1 MPVHRADTETT
12 TGDGARS
19 LTGLFNRLLADVLR
33 LLDQKIEL
41 LKLELREELG
51 AFARRTALLAVGA
64 VVTALG
70 GLLLL
75 LGVTLWVG
83 ELVGSTPG
91 GFAIVGGALVLGG
104 LIVLASMKARLR
116 RQRLLPELTVREL
129 RRDVQ
134 WIKHEL

>member
-1 MPVHRADTETT
+1 
-12 TGDGARS
+12 
-19 LTGLFNRLLADVLR
+19 
-33 LLDQKIEL
+33 
-41 LKLELREELG
+41 
-51 AFARRTALLAVGA
+51 
-64 VVTALG
+64 
-70 GLLLL
+70 
-75 LGVTLWVG
+75 VTLWVG